1 MDNGAKLRSV
11 TVQASLVT
19 TALWLGCPSEAHA
32 ELQSTVN
39 AVIASMQYLPRI
51 LSIAAALYGAGTI
64 FSGAWKLK
72 SHAEDPSKAPLMQGV
87 SRIAIGGAFSVLPAL
102 MAYVNSSSP

>member
-1 MDNGAKLRSV
+1 MKS
-11 TVQASLVT
+11 
-19 TALWLGCPSEAHA
+19 
-32 ELQSTVN
+32 
-39 AVIASMQYLPRI
+39 
-51 LSIAAALYGAGTI
+51 AAAGTI

-102 MAYVNSSSP
+102 MAYVNSSLSIGNFRLLFHSLGKIF